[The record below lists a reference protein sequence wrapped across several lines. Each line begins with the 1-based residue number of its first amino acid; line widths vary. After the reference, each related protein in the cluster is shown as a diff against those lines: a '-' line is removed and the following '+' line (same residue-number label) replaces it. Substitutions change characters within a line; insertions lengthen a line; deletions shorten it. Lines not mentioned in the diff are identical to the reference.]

1 MDLDLIYEIGC
12 GSAVVVGAYLMG
24 YIRGILRTTN
34 NTNEKLKELMEDKI
48 HV

>member
-24 YIRGILRTTN
+24 YIRGILCSTN
-34 NTNEKLKELMEDKI
+34 DANKRLKESIEEKI